1 VALYSALLTWSG
13 TIIVSRGVTSI
24 FLTFLFAP
32 LLSLHRQ
39 KLADS
44 LVFLW
49 DKMCAAA
56 TSVDRLVI
64 KGVGKLVT
72 SKFGGMLAQS
82 GTRGITLLRFA
93 DF

>member
-1 VALYSALLTWSG
+1 MALNSVLLTWSG
-13 TIIVSRGVTSI
+13 TIIVSIGVTSI
-24 FLTFLFAP
+24 FLTFLFAL

-39 KLADS
+39 KLGDS

-49 DKMCAAA
+49 DRMCAAA
-56 TSVDRLVI
+56 ASVDRLVI
-64 KGVGKLVT
+64 KGVGKLVI

-82 GTRGITLLRFA
+82 GTRGIRLLRFA